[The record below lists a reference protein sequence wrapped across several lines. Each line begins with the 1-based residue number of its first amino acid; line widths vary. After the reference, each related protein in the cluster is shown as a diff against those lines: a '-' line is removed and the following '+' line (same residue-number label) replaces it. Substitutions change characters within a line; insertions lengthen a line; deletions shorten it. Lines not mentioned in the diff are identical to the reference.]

1 MNVPWFPPSSSFS
14 RSADQPNIGL
24 LETGP
29 CDNGTRR
36 CVERRREEMGGDLS
50 EEELRIDTSEMISS
64 SSNLLLL
71 RAFFVANT
79 FCRHMNCRRTFAILF
94 SSFGYSGLGRGDA
107 CPFEG
112 QHSRARPAICPS
124 EKSIRHSRTGG

>member
-1 MNVPWFPPSSSFS
+1 MLSKADALYTLMNVPWFPPSSSFS

-24 LETGP
+24 LETEP

-36 CVERRREEMGGDLS
+36 CVERRREEMGGDFS
-50 EEELRIDTSEMISS
+50 EDELRIDTSEMISS

-79 FCRHMNCRRTFAILF
+79 FCRHMNCRRTFAILQISACVMESLCKLTF
-94 SSFGYSGLGRGDA
+94 SHPLDT
-107 CPFEG
+107 PV
-112 QHSRARPAICPS
+112 
-124 EKSIRHSRTGG
+124 